1 MYDALRNILQGDD
14 FSVIESFEIPGQPAR
29 YAAIPRFL
37 FDSCVGQ
44 HLDRQFRQT
53 TTGTGALWAHQA
65 LALNALG
72 SGDNVVISTGTASGK
87 SLVFQSL
94 AFHSVLRDPDS
105 RVLIFYPLKA
115 LAADQLRGWQTMAKS
130 LELGED
136 AIGRIDGSVP
146 QYAREDILRSARIII
161 MTPDVCQAWLMHRLS
176 LPVVKDFVRS
186 LSIVVMDEAHTLEGV
201 FGSNFAFLIRR
212 IIAARNHL
220 LRDDATP
227 SELQLVAATA
237 TITNPGEHLKRLTG
251 ADFTVVSHEDDGAP
265 RSERIVA
272 HVACPTGEELQVV
285 RELHNRVLAQGSEGA
300 FITFL
305 DSRQGV
311 ERLARATQKE
321 QNGSELTELL
331 ADADVLP
338 YRAGYDG
345 EDRQQIE
352 QRLQSNTLQG
362 VVSTS
367 ALELG
372 IDIPSLRVGFNIGVP
387 VTRKAYRQ
395 RLGRVGR
402 SGPGVFVVVAPANEF
417 RMYGTTFEEYHEMSV
432 EPSYLYLD
440 NCFMQFAHGKCLAIE
455 LESLGASPRTPTKV
469 AWPRGFNDMHAAAR
483 PGGRRAQKF
492 DAINLLGGDEPH
504 YNYPLRNIGEPNYQ
518 IEKSPQGPDSK
529 IGNMNLRQAL
539 RECYP
544 GATCLHLARSYE
556 VIGWRIGSHVP
567 SILVK
572 NGRPGRTTTPRIAT
586 WINTE
591 LTPADVLENHVLT
604 GEHGFLAECEMLITE
619 RVEGFKDERGQFYS
633 YEDLQSKNSNMRAR
647 SRNFR
652 TSGIVLHLDYK
663 WFKPSSVKQTFA
675 DRLRDVLVREYSI
688 SPQDI
693 GSAASNISV
702 RTLDRGRVNGGCVV
716 VFDEIY
722 GSLRLTERLY
732 LNFEHVLKRMS
743 AASETGSED
752 NALSQLDVERI
763 LQELSTFTV
772 PGIPDNDTSQ
782 MTTPTGYEQVFT
794 PGSRVCRPQGTMIV
808 LDVEIIQPTIMEGK
822 LMYQVKGSQ
831 KPGQPPV
838 LYWICADK
846 LEPSAEADAWDKAW
860 WNCETE
866 EYEDPPNDEDDDDED
881 DNDEL

>member
-14 FSVIESFEIPGQPAR
+14 FSVIESFEVPGHHAR
-29 YAAIPRFL
+29 YAAIPNFL
-37 FDSCVGQ
+37 FDSRIGWY
-44 HLDRQFRQT
+44 LDRQFAQQA
-53 TTGTGALWAHQA
+53 TGNGALWRHQA
-65 LALNALG
+65 RALNALG

-94 AFHSVLRDPDS
+94 AFHSVLRAPDS

-146 QYAREDILRSARIII
+146 QYDREDILQRARIVI
-161 MTPDVCQAWLMHRLS
+161 MTPDVCHAWLMHRLS
-176 LPVVKDFVRS
+176 LPVVRDFVRS
-186 LSIVVMDEAHTLEGV
+186 LSILVMDEAHTLEGV

-285 RELHNRVLAQGSEGA
+285 RELHNRMLITGREGA

-311 ERLARATQKE
+311 ERLTIASQGQRN
-321 QNGSELTELL
+321 NGGMGGVLD
-331 ADADVLP
+331 DADVLP

-345 EDRQQIE
+345 EDRQRIE
-352 QRLQSNTLQG
+352 QKLQSGSLRG

-372 IDIPSLRVGFNIGVP
+372 IDIPHLRVGFNIGVP
-387 VTRKAYRQ
+387 ATRKAYRQ

-402 SGPGVFVVVAPANEF
+402 NGPGAFVVVAPANEF
-417 RMYGTTFEEYHEMSV
+417 RIYGTTFRQYHEMSV

-440 NCFMQFAHGKCLAIE
+440 NRFMQFAHGKCLATE
-455 LESLGASPRTPTKV
+455 LEYLGASSKTPTQV
-469 AWPRGFNDMHAAAR
+469 AWPRGFNEMHAAAR
-483 PGGRRAQKF
+483 PGGNRPPEC
-492 DAINLLGGDEPH
+492 DAIAVLGGDTPH
-504 YNYPLRNIGEPNYQ
+504 YNYPLRNVGEVNFQ
-518 IEKSPQGPDSK
+518 IKQSRQNLDS
-529 IGNMNLRQAL
+529 ILGEMNQRQAL

-544 GATCLHLARSYE
+544 GATYLHLARPYEVSEWHTRSYE
-556 VIGWRIGSHVP
+556 P

-572 NGRPGRTTTPRIAT
+572 PGLPGRLTKPRITT
-586 WINTE
+586 WINAR
-591 LTPADVLENHVLT
+591 LTSDDLLENRILQ
-604 GEHGFLAECEMLITE
+604 GENGFLAECKMQITE
-619 RVEGFKDERGQFYS
+619 RVEGFVDRRSDRFHS
-633 YEDLQSKNSNMRAR
+633 YQELQQRNPNMRAR
-647 SRNFR
+647 MRDFR
-652 TSGIVLHLDYK
+652 TSGVVLCINHQ
-663 WFKPSSVKQTFA
+663 WFKEPLVKRTFA
-675 DRLRDVLVREYSI
+675 DRLRDVFVREYSV

-693 GSAASNISV
+693 GSAASKISV
-702 RTLDRGRVNGGCVV
+702 RTRDGGGIQGGFVV

-732 LNFEHVLKRMS
+732 LKFEHVLERMS
-743 AASETGSED
+743 TAAAAETD
-752 NALSQLDVERI
+752 NDGLDPLVVERI
-763 LQELSTFTV
+763 LEEFSTFTAL
-772 PGIPDNDTSQ
+772 GISGDMEVEGDAPA
-782 MTTPTGYEQVFT
+782 GYEQVFT
-794 PGSRVCRPQGTMIV
+794 VGSRVCYRPPNQMTMV
-808 LDVEIIQPTIMEGK
+808 DVEIIQPTLMDGN
-822 LMYQVKGSQ
+822 LMYQVGVPPR
-831 KPGQPPV
+831 PGHPPV
-838 LYWICADK
+838 LRWIAESA
-846 LEPSAEADAWDKAW
+846 LEHSAEADAWKYAW
-860 WNCETE
+860 WNRETQV
-866 EYEDPPNDEDDDDED
+866 YENPPDDDDDED
-881 DNDEL
+881 L